1 MYDYMTELQNLV
13 KKQRTIERKHQQ
25 PIGEKS
31 WHKEYNSL
39 GCASARSCSMDSV
52 LAAYNEYKTNDR
64 GYY

>member
-39 GCASARSCSMDSV
+39 GCADAHTCSMSAV
-52 LAAYNEYKTNDR
+52 FAAYNEYKTNDR
-64 GYY
+64 DYY